1 LFSVEVAGVGF
12 LLQETSSRTA
22 ERIMVSRRRFMK
34 VSVEGGDYAF
44 GLCLYTVRND
54 RLATDIPLSMR
65 RGQEIMGQGIEP
77 TYFSE
82 AEDTGA
88 ERAETNLPPSN
99 DSFIASE
106 RSVHI
111 LVLRT

>member
-1 LFSVEVAGVGF
+1 
-12 LLQETSSRTA
+12 
-22 ERIMVSRRRFMK
+22 MK

-65 RGQEIMGQGIEP
+65 RGQEDGLACQIMGQGIEL